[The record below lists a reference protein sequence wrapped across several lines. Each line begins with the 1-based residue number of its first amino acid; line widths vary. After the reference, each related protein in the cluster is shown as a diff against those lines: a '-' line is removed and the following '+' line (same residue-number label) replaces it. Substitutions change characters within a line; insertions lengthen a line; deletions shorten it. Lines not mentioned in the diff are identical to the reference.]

1 MRDVTRRELLTVA
14 AGTLLGACADVTAAG
29 PEANDAGDG
38 ARPDDGTPLDAAADA
53 SPDLPHDG
61 TSTPDA
67 SVDDTAT
74 DRADASFDA
83 REGGA
88 LDAAPDAAP
97 DARLD
102 ASPDAPLDAAP
113 DAPLDAA
120 PDAPPCGLTD
130 RYLASFPVATV
141 PAHGGMVDPDLR
153 VVVARD
159 ARGVYAFSAV
169 CPHFGCVVEVATG
182 ASTVCP
188 CHGSTFD
195 DDGMR
200 LRGPATRSLINHP
213 IALCLGRVYVDRS
226 RSVPVGTRTPG

>member
-1 MRDVTRRELLTVA
+1 MHDVTRRELLTVA
-14 AGTLLGACADVTAAG
+14 AGALLGACADVTAAG
-29 PEANDAGDG
+29 PDAGDAG
-38 ARPDDGTPLDAAADA
+38 DTGDDAGPDAAADVA
-53 SPDLPHDG
+53 PDHPRDA
-61 TSTPDA
+61 TAAPDA
-67 SVDDTAT
+67 PSDDASA
-74 DRADASFDA
+74 DRADAPLDA
-83 REGGA
+83 R
-88 LDAAPDAAP
+88 PDAAP
-97 DARLD
+97 DA
-102 ASPDAPLDAAP
+102 S
-113 DAPLDAA
+113 

-130 RYLASFPVATV
+130 RYLASLPVASV
-141 PAHGGMVDPDLR
+141 PARGGVVDPDLR

-169 CPHFGCVVEVATG
+169 CPHFGCVVEVGTG

-195 DDGMR
+195 DDGTR